1 MRKSC
6 LTTCSI
12 VALALA
18 LPCFTLCRASPQTTL
33 SLQADGSLVVFDA
46 KGGVAEF
53 VKQGTPRQSIQVDGQ
68 ACNVSFGFN
77 SSGKQTILVSVP
89 PAAPSSVCFL
99 LGESQITIPPKSG
112 LRITLNESHKL
123 EKMDGA
129 PNGTVQFQ
137 KISSLPSPAPQTTP
151 PPPLPTQ
158 SSPTPIPTPTEVLS
172 PSATPIPAPT
182 EVVSPSPSLP
192 SSPPTQANELKQA
205 EQITAPK
212 PAELAPSPSLASA
225 SSNPPTD
232 PMAGQITAL
241 SSPPTEIGWP
251 GKLLQNPLTESQMEE
266 DNFYVRTEG
275 GARFVSSMNIV
286 NIVGSGGST
295 NPLIQK
301 EIAFSTGYRQ
311 DIDIGVWLTPWFG
324 LAIETGFA
332 LNAMRGNTQGMT
344 VSSSTY
350 WSVPIMAQ
358 LCFQYPN
365 DTGFIPYLNFGFGGG
380 WNYFNIGSIKYSV
393 PGDDPTPLSGAGNDM
408 NNAYQIAAG
417 VRWRIWEQLGL
428 TLAYKFYGTS
438 QPTVDM
444 GDNQQV
450 TFGSP
455 VTNSIELGGN
465 FSF

>member
-1 MRKSC
+1 MPKSC
-6 LTTCSI
+6 LTTCGI
-12 VALALA
+12 VAIALA
-18 LPCFTLCRASPQTTL
+18 LPCITLCRASPQTTL

-53 VKQGTPRQSIQVDGQ
+53 VKQGTPRQSIQIDGQ

-77 SSGKQTILVSVP
+77 SSGKQTILVSLP
-89 PAAPSSVCFL
+89 SAASAPVRFIL
-99 LGESQITIPPKSG
+99 NESQITIPPKSG

-129 PNGTVQFQ
+129 PAGTVQFQ
-137 KISSLPSPAPQTTP
+137 NISSLPSSASQANTP
-151 PPPLPTQ
+151 PPTQ
-158 SSPTPIPTPTEVLS
+158 SSPTPIPAPTEVLS

-192 SSPPTQANELKQA
+192 SSPPTEANELKQA

-225 SSNPPTD
+225 PSNPPTD

-266 DNFYVRTEG
+266 DYFYVRTEG

-311 DIDIGVWLTPWFG
+311 DVDIGVWLTPWFG

-332 LNAMRGNTQGMT
+332 LNAIRGNTEGMT

-350 WSVPIMAQ
+350 WSIPIMAQ

-365 DTGFIPYLNFGFGGG
+365 ETGFIPYLNFGFGGG
-380 WNYFNIGSIKYSV
+380 WNYFDIGSIKY
-393 PGDDPTPLSGAGNDM
+393 PGSLTLSGAGNDM

-444 GDNQQV
+444 SDNQQV

>member
-1 MRKSC
+1 MRNRQA
-6 LTTCSI
+6 TTYCI
-12 VALALA
+12 LAL
-18 LPCFTLCRASPQTTL
+18 LIILSPHGRTTGNAPTNL
-33 SLQADGSLVVFDA
+33 SLQEDGSLVVFDA

-53 VKQGTPRQSIQVDGQ
+53 VKQGTPRQAIQLDGQ
-68 ACNVSFGFN
+68 SCNVSYGFN
-77 SSGKQTILVSVP
+77 SAGKQTVLVSL
-89 PAAPSSVCFL
+89 PASANTPVVFL
-99 LGESQITIPPKSG
+99 LGDSQVTIPPKSG
-112 LRITLNESHKL
+112 LRIALNESHKI

-129 PNGTVQFQ
+129 PAGTVQFQ
-137 KISSLPSPAPQTTP
+137 NIASRAQP
-151 PPPLPTQ
+151 PTQ
-158 SSPTPIPTPTEVLS
+158 LSPTPIPNPTQVVAPNPQIVE
-172 PSATPIPAPT
+172 SAPAPVLAQNTQTT
-182 EVVSPSPSLP
+182 EPAGSNISLAQ
-192 SSPPTQANELKQA
+192 PTPA
-205 EQITAPK
+205 ITA
-212 PAELAPSPSLASA
+212 
-225 SSNPPTD
+225 TD
-232 PMAGQITAL
+232 PMAGQGNAL

-251 GKLLQNPLTESQMEE
+251 GKLLQSPLTEPQMEE
-266 DNFYVRTEG
+266 DYFYVRTEG

-286 NIVGSGGST
+286 NIVGPIGAR
-295 NPLIQK
+295 NPMIEK

-324 LAIETGFA
+324 LAVETGFA
-332 LNAMRGNTQGMT
+332 LNAIRGNTEGMT

-380 WNYFNIGSIKYSV
+380 WNYFNIGSISYPPAGQGS
-393 PGDDPTPLSGAGNDM
+393 TLSGSGNDM

-444 GDNQQV
+444 SDNQQV

>member
-1 MRKSC
+1 
-6 LTTCSI
+6 
-12 VALALA
+12 LAL
-18 LPCFTLCRASPQTTL
+18 LTTL
-33 SLQADGSLVVFDA
+33 SSHGRCAGNAPTNLSLQEDGSLVVFDA

-53 VKQGTPRQSIQVDGQ
+53 VKQGTPRQAIQLDGQ
-68 ACNVSFGFN
+68 SCNVSYGFN
-77 SSGKQTILVSVP
+77 SAGKQTVLVSL
-89 PAAPSSVCFL
+89 PASATTPVVFL
-99 LGESQITIPPKSG
+99 LGDSQVTIPPKSG
-112 LRITLNESHKL
+112 LRIALNEAHKI

-129 PNGTVQFQ
+129 PAGTVQFQ
-137 KISSLPSPAPQTTP
+137 NISSRSQP
-151 PPPLPTQ
+151 PIQ
-158 SSPTPIPTPTEVLS
+158 VSPTPIPPAQVVEPTP
-172 PSATPIPAPT
+172 APIPAQNPQLSEPAPAKNLEPFESNISSAQQAPT
-182 EVVSPSPSLP
+182 
-192 SSPPTQANELKQA
+192 
-205 EQITAPK
+205 IT
-212 PAELAPSPSLASA
+212 PA
-225 SSNPPTD
+225 D
-232 PMAGQITAL
+232 PMAGQGNAL

-251 GKLLQNPLTESQMEE
+251 GKLLQFPLTEPQMEE
-266 DNFYVRTEG
+266 DYFYVRTEG

-286 NIVGSGGST
+286 NIVGPNGPT
-295 NPLIQK
+295 NSAIQK

-332 LNAMRGNTQGMT
+332 LNAIRGNTEGMT

-380 WNYFNIGSIKYSV
+380 WNYFNIGSINYT
-393 PGDDPTPLSGAGNDM
+393 GDNFTTLSGAGNDM

>member
-1 MRKSC
+1 MRNRKG
-6 LTTCSI
+6 TTYCI
-12 VALALA
+12 LAL
-18 LPCFTLCRASPQTTL
+18 LIILSPYSHTAGNAPTNL
-33 SLQADGSLVVFDA
+33 SLQEDGSLVVFDA

-53 VKQGTPRQSIQVDGQ
+53 VKQGTPRQAIQLDGQ
-68 ACNVSFGFN
+68 SCNVSYGFN
-77 SSGKQTILVSVP
+77 SAGKQTVLVSL
-89 PAAPSSVCFL
+89 PASATTPVIFL
-99 LGESQITIPPKSG
+99 LGDSQVTIPPKSG
-112 LRITLNESHKL
+112 LRIALNESHKI

-129 PNGTVQFQ
+129 PTGTVQFQ
-137 KISSLPSPAPQTTP
+137 NISSRAQP
-151 PPPLPTQ
+151 PTQ
-158 SSPTPIPTPTEVLS
+158 LSPTPIPNPAQVVAPAPQIAEPTP
-172 PSATPIPAPT
+172 APIPVQSPQTSEPAPAKNL
-182 EVVSPSPSLP
+182 EPIESNVNVP
-192 SSPPTQANELKQA
+192 Q
-205 EQITAPK
+205 
-212 PAELAPSPSLASA
+212 PASTSTPA
-225 SSNPPTD
+225 D
-232 PMAGQITAL
+232 PMAGQVNAL
-241 SSPPTEIGWP
+241 SSAPTEIGWP
-251 GKLLQNPLTESQMEE
+251 GKLLQTPLTEPQMEE
-266 DNFYVRTEG
+266 DYFYVRTEG

-286 NIVGSGGST
+286 NIVGPVGAS
-295 NPLIQK
+295 NKLIEK

-324 LAIETGFA
+324 LAVETGFA
-332 LNAMRGNTQGMT
+332 LNAIRGNTQGMT

-380 WNYFNIGSIKYSV
+380 WNYFDIGSIKY
-393 PGDDPTPLSGAGNDM
+393 PGSLTLSGAGNDM

>member
-1 MRKSC
+1 MQNRQG
-6 LTTCSI
+6 TTYCI
-12 VALALA
+12 LAL
-18 LPCFTLCRASPQTTL
+18 LLVLSSYGQTAGNAPTNL
-33 SLQADGSLVVFDA
+33 SLQEDGSLVVFDA

-53 VKQGTPRQSIQVDGQ
+53 VKQGTPRQAIQLDGQ
-68 ACNVSFGFN
+68 SCNVSYGFN
-77 SSGKQTILVSVP
+77 SAGKQTILVSL
-89 PAAPSSVCFL
+89 PASATTPVIFL
-99 LGESQITIPPKSG
+99 LGDSQVTIPPKSG
-112 LRITLNESHKL
+112 LRIALNEAHKI

-129 PNGTVQFQ
+129 PAGTVQFQ
-137 KISSLPSPAPQTTP
+137 NISSRSQP
-151 PPPLPTQ
+151 PTQ
-158 SSPTPIPTPTEVLS
+158 LSPTPIPNPTQVVAPTPQITETA
-172 PSATPIPAPT
+172 PAPIPAQNPQTSEPAPAKNLEPT
-182 EVVSPSPSLP
+182 ESNISLDQ
-192 SSPPTQANELKQA
+192 PT
-205 EQITAPK
+205 
-212 PAELAPSPSLASA
+212 PATTPA
-225 SSNPPTD
+225 D
-232 PMAGQITAL
+232 PMAGLGNAL

-251 GKLLQNPLTESQMEE
+251 GKLLQSPLTEPQMEE
-266 DNFYVRTEG
+266 DYFYVRTEG

-286 NIVGSGGST
+286 NIVGSGGAT

-332 LNAMRGNTQGMT
+332 LNAIRGNTEGMT

-380 WNYFNIGSIKYSV
+380 WNYFDIGSITYSV
-393 PGDDPTPLSGAGNDM
+393 PGNDPAPLSGAGNDM

>member
-1 MRKSC
+1 
-6 LTTCSI
+6 
-12 VALALA
+12 
-18 LPCFTLCRASPQTTL
+18 
-33 SLQADGSLVVFDA
+33 
-46 KGGVAEF
+46 
-53 VKQGTPRQSIQVDGQ
+53 
-68 ACNVSFGFN
+68 
-77 SSGKQTILVSVP
+77 
-89 PAAPSSVCFL
+89 
-99 LGESQITIPPKSG
+99 
-112 LRITLNESHKL
+112 
-123 EKMDGA
+123 MDGA
-129 PNGTVQFQ
+129 PAGSVQFQ
-137 KISSLPSPAPQTTP
+137 KISSRPQP
-151 PPPLPTQ
+151 PTQ
-158 SSPTPIPTPTEVLS
+158 VSPTPIPIPAQVEAPTLQTAEPTP
-172 PSATPIPAPT
+172 APIPAQNPQTSEPT
-182 EVVSPSPSLP
+182 LGKNLEPVDSNINLTQPA
-192 SSPPTQANELKQA
+192 PTS
-205 EQITAPK
+205 T
-212 PAELAPSPSLASA
+212 PA
-225 SSNPPTD
+225 D
-232 PMAGQITAL
+232 PMAGQGNAL

-251 GKLLQNPLTESQMEE
+251 GKLLQSPLTETQMEE
-266 DNFYVRTEG
+266 DYFYVRTEG

-286 NIVGSGGST
+286 NIVGPVGAS
-295 NPLIQK
+295 NKLIEK

-324 LAIETGFA
+324 LAVETGFA
-332 LNAMRGNTQGMT
+332 LNAIRGNTEGMT

-380 WNYFNIGSIKYSV
+380 WNYFNIGSISYPPAGQGS
-393 PGDDPTPLSGAGNDM
+393 TLSGAGNDM

>member
-1 MRKSC
+1 MPKSC

-12 VALALA
+12 VAIALA
-18 LPCFTLCRASPQTTL
+18 LPCITLCRASPQTTL
-33 SLQADGSLVVFDA
+33 SLQADGSLVVFDS

-53 VKQGTPRQSIQVDGQ
+53 VKQGTPRQSIQIDGQ

-77 SSGKQTILVSVP
+77 SSGKQTILVSLP
-89 PAAPSSVCFL
+89 SAASAPVRFIL
-99 LGESQITIPPKSG
+99 NESQITIPPKSG

-129 PNGTVQFQ
+129 PAGTVQFQ
-137 KISSLPSPAPQTTP
+137 NISSLPSSASQANTP
-151 PPPLPTQ
+151 PPTQ
-158 SSPTPIPTPTEVLS
+158 SSPTPIPAPTEVLS

-192 SSPPTQANELKQA
+192 SSPPTEANELKQA

-225 SSNPPTD
+225 PSNPPTD

-266 DNFYVRTEG
+266 DYFYVRTEG

-286 NIVGSGGST
+286 NIVGPLGGT

-311 DIDIGVWLTPWFG
+311 DVDIGVWLTPWFG

-332 LNAMRGNTQGMT
+332 LNAIRGNTEGMT

-365 DTGFIPYLNFGFGGG
+365 DTGFVPYLNFGFGGG
-380 WNYFNIGSIKYSV
+380 WNYFNIGSINYT
-393 PGDDPTPLSGAGNDM
+393 GNNFTTLSGAGNDM

>member
-12 VALALA
+12 VAIALA

-53 VKQGTPRQSIQVDGQ
+53 VKQGTPRQSIQLDGQ

-77 SSGKQTILVSVP
+77 SSGKQTILVSLP
-89 PAAPSSVCFL
+89 PAASAPIRFIL
-99 LGESQITIPPKSG
+99 NESQITIPPKSG

-129 PNGTVQFQ
+129 PAGTVQFQ
-137 KISSLPSPAPQTTP
+137 NISSLPSSTSQANTP
-151 PPPLPTQ
+151 PPTQ
-158 SSPTPIPTPTEVLS
+158 SSP
-172 PSATPIPAPT
+172 TPIPAPT
-182 EVVSPSPSLP
+182 EVVSP
-192 SSPPTQANELKQA
+192 
-205 EQITAPK
+205 
-212 PAELAPSPSLASA
+212 A
-225 SSNPPTD
+225 SSAPATANGVAVADKITSPQPTSPNQPVD

-266 DNFYVRTEG
+266 DYFYVRTEG

-286 NIVGSGGST
+286 NIVGSGGAT

-332 LNAMRGNTQGMT
+332 LNAIRGNTEGMT

-365 DTGFIPYLNFGFGGG
+365 DTGFVPYLNFGFGGG
-380 WNYFNIGSIKYSV
+380 WNYFNIGSISY
-393 PGDDPTPLSGAGNDM
+393 PPANTPQFNATLSGSGNDM

-417 VRWRIWEQLGL
+417 VRWRIWEQLGI

-444 GDNQQV
+444 GDSQQV

>member
-1 MRKSC
+1 MRKRQ
-6 LTTCSI
+6 TPTCCI
-12 VALALA
+12 LAL
-18 LPCFTLCRASPQTTL
+18 LIILSPHSRATGNAPTNL
-33 SLQADGSLVVFDA
+33 SLQEDGSLVVFDA

-53 VKQGTPRQSIQVDGQ
+53 VKQGTPRQAIQLDGQ
-68 ACNVSFGFN
+68 SCNVSYGFN
-77 SSGKQTILVSVP
+77 SAGKKTVLVSL
-89 PAAPSSVCFL
+89 PASATTPVVFI
-99 LGESQITIPPKSG
+99 LGDSQVTIPPKSG
-112 LRITLNESHKL
+112 LRIALNEAHKI

-129 PNGTVQFQ
+129 PAGTVQFQ
-137 KISSLPSPAPQTTP
+137 NISSRAQPPTQLSPAP
-151 PPPLPTQ
+151 
-158 SSPTPIPTPTEVLS
+158 SPTPAQNAQTYEPTPAKNLEPVESNINL
-172 PSATPIPAPT
+172 AQPAPT
-182 EVVSPSPSLP
+182 STPV
-192 SSPPTQANELKQA
+192 
-205 EQITAPK
+205 
-212 PAELAPSPSLASA
+212 
-225 SSNPPTD
+225 D
-232 PMAGQITAL
+232 PMAGQGNAL

-251 GKLLQNPLTESQMEE
+251 GKLLQSPLTEPQMEE
-266 DNFYVRTEG
+266 DYFYVRTEG

-286 NIVGSGGST
+286 NIVGPVGAT
-295 NPLIQK
+295 NPMIQK

-332 LNAMRGNTQGMT
+332 LNAIRGNTEGMT

-358 LCFQYPN
+358 ICFQYPN

-380 WNYFNIGSIKYSV
+380 WNYFNIGSISYPPAGQGS
-393 PGDDPTPLSGAGNDM
+393 TLSGAGNDM

-444 GDNQQV
+444 SDNQQV

>member
-1 MRKSC
+1 MRNRQA
-6 LTTCSI
+6 TTCCI
-12 VALALA
+12 LAL
-18 LPCFTLCRASPQTTL
+18 LIILSPHVRATGNAPTNL
-33 SLQADGSLVVFDA
+33 SLQEDGSLVVFDA

-53 VKQGTPRQSIQVDGQ
+53 VKQGTPRQAIQLDGQ
-68 ACNVSFGFN
+68 SCNVSYGFN
-77 SSGKQTILVSVP
+77 SAGKKTVLVSL
-89 PAAPSSVCFL
+89 PASATTPVVFI
-99 LGESQITIPPKSG
+99 LGDSQVTIPPKSG
-112 LRITLNESHKL
+112 LRIALNEAHKI

-129 PNGTVQFQ
+129 PAGTVQFQ
-137 KISSLPSPAPQTTP
+137 NISSRPQP
-151 PPPLPTQ
+151 PTQ
-158 SSPTPIPTPTEVLS
+158 LSPTP
-172 PSATPIPAPT
+172 APIPAQNTQTSEPT
-182 EVVSPSPSLP
+182 PAKNLEPVESNINLAQPA
-192 SSPPTQANELKQA
+192 PTSTLA
-205 EQITAPK
+205 E
-212 PAELAPSPSLASA
+212 
-225 SSNPPTD
+225 
-232 PMAGQITAL
+232 PMAGQGNAL

-251 GKLLQNPLTESQMEE
+251 GKLLQSPLTEPQMEE
-266 DNFYVRTEG
+266 DYFYVRTEG

-286 NIVGSGGST
+286 NIVGPVGAT
-295 NPLIQK
+295 NPMIQK

-332 LNAMRGNTQGMT
+332 LNAIRGNTEGMT

-380 WNYFNIGSIKYSV
+380 WNYFNIGSISYPPAGQGS
-393 PGDDPTPLSGAGNDM
+393 TLSGSGNDM

-444 GDNQQV
+444 SDNQQV

>member
-1 MRKSC
+1 MRNWKG
-6 LTTCSI
+6 TTYCI
-12 VALALA
+12 LAL
-18 LPCFTLCRASPQTTL
+18 LTTL
-33 SLQADGSLVVFDA
+33 SSQGRSAGSAPTNLSLQEDGSLVVFDA

-53 VKQGTPRQSIQVDGQ
+53 VKQGTPRQAIQLDGQ
-68 ACNVSFGFN
+68 SCNVSYGFN
-77 SSGKQTILVSVP
+77 SAGKQTVLVSL
-89 PAAPSSVCFL
+89 PASATTPVVFL
-99 LGESQITIPPKSG
+99 LGDSQVTIPPKSG
-112 LRITLNESHKL
+112 LRIALNESHKI

-129 PNGTVQFQ
+129 PAGTVQFQ
-137 KISSLPSPAPQTTP
+137 NISSRPQP
-151 PPPLPTQ
+151 PTQ
-158 SSPTPIPTPTEVLS
+158 LSPTPIPIPAQVVEPTPT
-172 PSATPIPAPT
+172 
-182 EVVSPSPSLP
+182 
-192 SSPPTQANELKQA
+192 
-205 EQITAPK
+205 QITTQNPQTSEPTLGK
-212 PAELAPSPSLASA
+212 NLEPAD
-225 SSNPPTD
+225 SNITLTQPTPTSTPAD
-232 PMAGQITAL
+232 PMAGQGNAP

-251 GKLLQNPLTESQMEE
+251 GKLLQSPLTEPQMEE
-266 DNFYVRTEG
+266 DYFYVRTEG

-286 NIVGSGGST
+286 NIVGPNGPT
-295 NPLIQK
+295 NSAIQK

-324 LAIETGFA
+324 LAVETGFA
-332 LNAMRGNTQGMT
+332 LNAIRGNTQGMT

-380 WNYFNIGSIKYSV
+380 WNYFNIGSINYT
-393 PGDDPTPLSGAGNDM
+393 GNNFTTLSGAGNDM

>member
-1 MRKSC
+1 
-6 LTTCSI
+6 
-12 VALALA
+12 LAL
-18 LPCFTLCRASPQTTL
+18 LTTL
-33 SLQADGSLVVFDA
+33 SSQGRSAGSAPTNLSLQEDGSLVVFDA

-53 VKQGTPRQSIQVDGQ
+53 VKQGTPRQAIQLDGQ
-68 ACNVSFGFN
+68 SCNVSYGFN
-77 SSGKQTILVSVP
+77 SAGKQTVLVSL
-89 PAAPSSVCFL
+89 PASATTPVVFL
-99 LGESQITIPPKSG
+99 LGDSQVTVPPKSG
-112 LRITLNESHKL
+112 LRIALNEFHKI

-129 PNGTVQFQ
+129 PAGTVQFQ
-137 KISSLPSPAPQTTP
+137 NISSRPQP
-151 PPPLPTQ
+151 PTQ
-158 SSPTPIPTPTEVLS
+158 LSPTPIPIPAQVVEPTP
-172 PSATPIPAPT
+172 PPIPAQIPQTSEPATGKNLEPIENNINLTQPT
-182 EVVSPSPSLP
+182 PTSTPS
-192 SSPPTQANELKQA
+192 
-205 EQITAPK
+205 
-212 PAELAPSPSLASA
+212 
-225 SSNPPTD
+225 D
-232 PMAGQITAL
+232 PMAGQGNAL

-251 GKLLQNPLTESQMEE
+251 GKLLQSPLTEPQMEE
-266 DNFYVRTEG
+266 DYFYVRTEG

-286 NIVGSGGST
+286 NIVGPNGPT
-295 NPLIQK
+295 NSAIQK

-324 LAIETGFA
+324 LAVETGFA
-332 LNAMRGNTQGMT
+332 LNAIRGNTQGMT

-380 WNYFNIGSIKYSV
+380 WNYFNIGSINYT
-393 PGDDPTPLSGAGNDM
+393 GNNFTTLSGAGNDM

>member
-1 MRKSC
+1 MRNRQA
-6 LTTCSI
+6 TTCCI
-12 VALALA
+12 LAL
-18 LPCFTLCRASPQTTL
+18 LIILSPHGRATGNAPTNL
-33 SLQADGSLVVFDA
+33 SLQEDGSLVVFDA

-53 VKQGTPRQSIQVDGQ
+53 VKQGTPRQAIQLDGQ
-68 ACNVSFGFN
+68 SCNVSYGFN
-77 SSGKQTILVSVP
+77 SAGKKTVLVSL
-89 PAAPSSVCFL
+89 PASATTPVVFI
-99 LGESQITIPPKSG
+99 LGDSQVTIPPKSG
-112 LRITLNESHKL
+112 LRIALNEAHKI

-129 PNGTVQFQ
+129 PAGTVQFQ
-137 KISSLPSPAPQTTP
+137 NISSRPQP
-151 PPPLPTQ
+151 PTQ
-158 SSPTPIPTPTEVLS
+158 LSPTP
-172 PSATPIPAPT
+172 APIPAQNTQTSEPT
-182 EVVSPSPSLP
+182 PAKNLEPVESNINLAQPA
-192 SSPPTQANELKQA
+192 PTS
-205 EQITAPK
+205 T
-212 PAELAPSPSLASA
+212 PAE
-225 SSNPPTD
+225 
-232 PMAGQITAL
+232 PMAGQGNAL

-251 GKLLQNPLTESQMEE
+251 GKLLQSPLTEPQMEE
-266 DNFYVRTEG
+266 DYFYVRTEG

-286 NIVGSGGST
+286 NIVGPVGAT
-295 NPLIQK
+295 NPMIQK

-332 LNAMRGNTQGMT
+332 LNAIRGNTEGMT

-380 WNYFNIGSIKYSV
+380 WNYFNIGSISYPPAGQGS
-393 PGDDPTPLSGAGNDM
+393 TLSGSGNDM

-444 GDNQQV
+444 SDNQQV

>member
-1 MRKSC
+1 MRNWQG
-6 LTTCSI
+6 TTYCI
-12 VALALA
+12 LAL
-18 LPCFTLCRASPQTTL
+18 LIILSPHGRSAGNAPTNL
-33 SLQADGSLVVFDA
+33 SLQEDGSLVVFDA

-53 VKQGTPRQSIQVDGQ
+53 VKQGTPRQAIQLDGQ
-68 ACNVSFGFN
+68 SCNVSYGFN
-77 SSGKQTILVSVP
+77 SAGKQTILVSL
-89 PAAPSSVCFL
+89 PASATTPVVFL
-99 LGESQITIPPKSG
+99 LGDSQVTIPPKSG
-112 LRITLNESHKL
+112 LRIALNESHKI
-123 EKMDGA
+123 EKMDGTPA
-129 PNGTVQFQ
+129 GTVQFQ
-137 KISSLPSPAPQTTP
+137 NISSRPQPPTQLSPAPIP
-151 PPPLPTQ
+151 PAQ
-158 SSPTPIPTPTEVLS
+158 VVEPTP
-172 PSATPIPAPT
+172 APIPAQNLQTSEPT
-182 EVVSPSPSLP
+182 LGKNLEPADSNINL
-192 SSPPTQANELKQA
+192 TQ
-205 EQITAPK
+205 
-212 PAELAPSPSLASA
+212 PALTSTPA
-225 SSNPPTD
+225 D
-232 PMAGQITAL
+232 PMAGQGNAL

-251 GKLLQNPLTESQMEE
+251 GKLLQSPLTEPQMEE
-266 DNFYVRTEG
+266 DYFYVRTEG

-286 NIVGSGGST
+286 NIVGPVGT
-295 NPLIQK
+295 ANPMIQK

-332 LNAMRGNTQGMT
+332 LNAIRGNTEGMT

-380 WNYFNIGSIKYSV
+380 WNYFNIGSISYPPAG
-393 PGDDPTPLSGAGNDM
+393 PGSTLSGAGNDM

>member
-1 MRKSC
+1 MRR
-6 LTTCSI
+6 LIATTCCI
-12 VALALA
+12 VSAL
-18 LPCFTLCRASPQTTL
+18 LPFGSLSHGVSSAPTNL
-33 SLQADGSLVVFDA
+33 SLQEDGSLVVFDA

-53 VKQGTPRQSIQVDGQ
+53 VKQGTPRQSIQLDGQ
-68 ACNVSFGFN
+68 SCNVSFGFN
-77 SSGKQTILVSVP
+77 SAGKQTILVSLP
-89 PAAPSSVCFL
+89 PSATAPAVFL
-99 LGESQITIPPKSG
+99 LGESQVTIPPKAG
-112 LRITLNESHKL
+112 LRITLNESHKI

-129 PNGTVQFQ
+129 PAGTVQFQ
-137 KISSLPSPAPQTTP
+137 KISSQASVAPTMTP
-151 PPPLPTQ
+151 PPPTQ
-158 SSPTPIPTPTEVLS
+158 ATPAAAPAPIPTPSEVAAPTT
-172 PSATPIPAPT
+172 PSAPAQTSAPIGNPAP
-182 EVVSPSPSLP
+182 
-192 SSPPTQANELKQA
+192 AA
-205 EQITAPK
+205 
-212 PAELAPSPSLASA
+212 
-225 SSNPPTD
+225 D
-232 PMAGQITAL
+232 PMVGQMSAM
-241 SSPPTEIGWP
+241 SQPSTELGWP
-251 GKLLQNPLTESQMEE
+251 GKLLQSPLSEPQMDE
-266 DNFYVRTEG
+266 DYFYVRTEG

-286 NIVGSGGST
+286 NIVGPLGPS
-295 NPLIQK
+295 NPMIQK

-332 LNAMRGNTQGMT
+332 LNAIRGNTEGMT

-380 WNYFNIGSIKYSV
+380 WNYFNIGSITYPLAGQGS
-393 PGDDPTPLSGAGNDM
+393 TLSGSGNDM

-455 VTNSIELGGN
+455 VTNSIELGGH
-465 FSF
+465 FTF

>member
-1 MRKSC
+1 
-6 LTTCSI
+6 
-12 VALALA
+12 
-18 LPCFTLCRASPQTTL
+18 LPHVSATGIAPTNL
-33 SLQADGSLVVFDA
+33 SLQEDGSLVVFDA

-53 VKQGTPRQSIQVDGQ
+53 VKQGTPRQAIQLDGQ
-68 ACNVSFGFN
+68 SCNVSYGFN
-77 SSGKQTILVSVP
+77 SAGKKTVLVSL
-89 PAAPSSVCFL
+89 PASATTPVVFI
-99 LGESQITIPPKSG
+99 LGDSQVTIPPKSG
-112 LRITLNESHKL
+112 LRIALNEAHKI

-129 PNGTVQFQ
+129 PAGTVQFQ
-137 KISSLPSPAPQTTP
+137 NISSPAQP
-151 PPPLPTQ
+151 PTQ
-158 SSPTPIPTPTEVLS
+158 LSPTPIPIPAHVVTPT
-172 PSATPIPAPT
+172 PAP
-182 EVVSPSPSLP
+182 V
-192 SSPPTQANELKQA
+192 PTQNSQTTEPAGSNISLSQPTPA
-205 EQITAPK
+205 TTA
-212 PAELAPSPSLASA
+212 
-225 SSNPPTD
+225 TD
-232 PMAGQITAL
+232 PMAGQGNAL

-251 GKLLQNPLTESQMEE
+251 GKLLQSPLTEPQMEE
-266 DNFYVRTEG
+266 DFFYVRTEG

-286 NIVGSGGST
+286 NIVGPVGAT
-295 NPLIQK
+295 NPMIQK

-332 LNAMRGNTQGMT
+332 LNAIRGNTQGMT

-380 WNYFNIGSIKYSV
+380 WNYFNIGSISYPPAGQGS
-393 PGDDPTPLSGAGNDM
+393 TLSGAGNDM

-444 GDNQQV
+444 SDNQQV

>member
-1 MRKSC
+1 MRNRQA
-6 LTTCSI
+6 TTCCI
-12 VALALA
+12 LAL
-18 LPCFTLCRASPQTTL
+18 LIILSPHVRATGNAPTNL
-33 SLQADGSLVVFDA
+33 SLQEDGSLVVFDA

-53 VKQGTPRQSIQVDGQ
+53 VKQGTPRQAIQLDGQ
-68 ACNVSFGFN
+68 SCNVSYGFN
-77 SSGKQTILVSVP
+77 SAGKKTVLVSL
-89 PAAPSSVCFL
+89 PASATTPVVFI
-99 LGESQITIPPKSG
+99 LGDSQVTIPPKSG
-112 LRITLNESHKL
+112 LRIALNEAHKI

-129 PNGTVQFQ
+129 PAGTVQFQ
-137 KISSLPSPAPQTTP
+137 NISSRPQP
-151 PPPLPTQ
+151 PTQ
-158 SSPTPIPTPTEVLS
+158 LSPTP
-172 PSATPIPAPT
+172 APIPAQNTQTSEPT
-182 EVVSPSPSLP
+182 PAKNLEPVESNINLAQPA
-192 SSPPTQANELKQA
+192 PTSTLA
-205 EQITAPK
+205 E
-212 PAELAPSPSLASA
+212 
-225 SSNPPTD
+225 
-232 PMAGQITAL
+232 PMAGQGNAL

-251 GKLLQNPLTESQMEE
+251 GKLLQSPLTEPQMEE
-266 DNFYVRTEG
+266 DYFYVRTEG

-286 NIVGSGGST
+286 NIVGPVGAS
-295 NPLIQK
+295 NPMIQK

-332 LNAMRGNTQGMT
+332 LNAIRGNTEGMT

-380 WNYFNIGSIKYSV
+380 WNYFNIGSISYPPAGQGS
-393 PGDDPTPLSGAGNDM
+393 TLSGSGNDM

-444 GDNQQV
+444 SDNQQV

>member
-1 MRKSC
+1 MRNWQG
-6 LTTCSI
+6 TTYCI
-12 VALALA
+12 LAL
-18 LPCFTLCRASPQTTL
+18 LIILSPHGRSTGNAPTNL
-33 SLQADGSLVVFDA
+33 SLQEDGSLVVFDA

-53 VKQGTPRQSIQVDGQ
+53 VKQGTPRQAIQLDGQ
-68 ACNVSFGFN
+68 SCNVSYGFN
-77 SSGKQTILVSVP
+77 SAGKQTVLVSL
-89 PAAPSSVCFL
+89 PASATTPVVFL
-99 LGESQITIPPKSG
+99 LGDSQVTIPPKSG
-112 LRITLNESHKL
+112 LRIALNESHKI

-129 PNGTVQFQ
+129 PAGTVQFQ
-137 KISSLPSPAPQTTP
+137 NISSRPQP
-151 PPPLPTQ
+151 PTQ
-158 SSPTPIPTPTEVLS
+158 LSPSPTPSPQVVEPAPAPIPTQNPQTSEPTLGKNLEPVDSNINL
-172 PSATPIPAPT
+172 TQPAP
-182 EVVSPSPSLP
+182 
-192 SSPPTQANELKQA
+192 SST
-205 EQITAPK
+205 
-212 PAELAPSPSLASA
+212 PA
-225 SSNPPTD
+225 D
-232 PMAGQITAL
+232 PMAGQGNAL

-251 GKLLQNPLTESQMEE
+251 GKLLQSPLTEPQMEE
-266 DNFYVRTEG
+266 DYFYVRTEG

-286 NIVGSGGST
+286 NIVGPVGAT
-295 NPLIQK
+295 NPMIQK

-324 LAIETGFA
+324 LAVETGFA
-332 LNAMRGNTQGMT
+332 LNAIRGNTEGMT

-380 WNYFNIGSIKYSV
+380 WNYFNIGSISYPPAGQGS
-393 PGDDPTPLSGAGNDM
+393 TLSGAGNDM